1 MRSLTLLVALAAF
14 WLALSGHYKPLLL
27 GIGAVVVVL
36 AVALAHRMR
45 IADEEGVPVE
55 FVPGTLLYMPWLL
68 VEILKSSWNVA
79 LIIINPRLPISPT
92 MTVVRASQSSPVG
105 VNVYANSITLTP
117 GTVTTGV
124 DDTSLTIHALARDG
138 ADDIETGRMDAHV
151 TSIFG

>member
-36 AVALAHRMR
+36 AVVLAHRMR